1 MLHDMWDL
9 PGPGIEPVPPALVGG
24 FFTTEPPGNPCINFS
39 KEMNYF
45 SVEIIIISRYQ
56 DYAIFMLLLY
66 LLGSLSSLENIRFIS
81 PGFFGV

>member
-1 MLHDMWDL
+1 
-9 PGPGIEPVPPALVGG
+9 
-24 FFTTEPPGNPCINFS
+24 
-39 KEMNYF
+39 MNYF

>member
-1 MLHDMWDL
+1 MWD
-9 PGPGIEPVPPALVGG
+9 PPRPGIELMSPELAGG

-45 SVEIIIISRYQ
+45 SIETIIINRYQ
-56 DYAIFMLLLY
+56 DYAIFMFLLY
-66 LLGSLSSLENIRFIS
+66 LLGSLSSLENIRVIS